1 MLFLVARLALE
12 LFEAKPDVGIARG
25 LCRQRAKS
33 LIDCGKDFVGIFV
46 QITRNCRSLRCKQ
59 QEGGGAI
66 PFKHPHPKVSLYRL
80 VYWEVPWVPMTLF
93 PFSTRIPGGQMVVGH
108 IGHLDLPT
116 GISQNPRPMK
126 NDQILSQI
134 TDFCRQADM
143 AETTFGRRVVNDGKL
158 VHRLREGKRI
168 TIDTLD
174 RIQAY
179 IAASTGALPPPRG
192 LEVPPEKRDPRGN
205 FRFFENRQKYLLF
218 VHTCSEKRVIAERV
232 ALELSS
238 LHPRPPALRVFDA
251 GVGDGTVL
259 ARVMRSM
266 HGRFPHMP
274 FYIAGKELSLEDVRL
289 TLDKVPD
296 RLFEHPATVVVLTNM
311 HYAEAPWLT
320 PASPAAAA
328 GMIWHEV
335 ALRGASSGEFEVQ
348 IAELGPF
355 LEQNWRANISPKSG
369 MPIYERPV
377 ALVVYR
383 EDHRFLLDSI
393 IPRAGRTEANFD
405 LVIASQPYRA
415 KSSVNFRAKRIIAP
429 LARSLRAGGRLI
441 GIHSHGQ
448 DPGLEIIQSVWPG
461 ENPFA
466 VSRHELLRAVK
477 YELGSAGRDL
487 NFNAYAD
494 NRSIFR
500 YDMEALPNE
509 VTGQIGTSTAFAAWN
524 AAVYVAQIEDDRLT
538 EMTENSRTLDAT
550 REVLRKHNGL
560 WFYDESYVISRRRD

>member
-1 MLFLVARLALE
+1 
-12 LFEAKPDVGIARG
+12 
-25 LCRQRAKS
+25 
-33 LIDCGKDFVGIFV
+33 
-46 QITRNCRSLRCKQ
+46 
-59 QEGGGAI
+59 
-66 PFKHPHPKVSLYRL
+66 
-80 VYWEVPWVPMTLF
+80 
-93 PFSTRIPGGQMVVGH
+93 
-108 IGHLDLPT
+108 
-116 GISQNPRPMK
+116 MK

-134 TDFCRQADM
+134 SEFCRQADM
-143 AETTFGRRVVNDGKL
+143 AESTFGRRAVNDGKL

-179 IAASTGALPPPRG
+179 IAASMPGGVPPPRG

-232 ALELSS
+232 ALELGSI
-238 LHPRPPALRVFDA
+238 HPRPPALRVFDA

-274 FYIAGKELSLEDVRL
+274 FYIAGKEISLEDVRL
-289 TLDKVPD
+289 TLEKVPD
-296 RLFEHPATVVVLTNM
+296 RLFEHPATVFVLTNM
-311 HYAEAPWLT
+311 YYAEAPWLT

-328 GMIWHEV
+328 GHDL
-335 ALRGASSGEFEVQ
+335 ARGGAAGGLVGRFRGPDRRTWAHFWSRTGAPRSARARACRSMSGRSRIV
-348 IAELGPF
+348 L
-355 LEQNWRANISPKSG
+355 
-369 MPIYERPV
+369 
-377 ALVVYR
+377 YR

-393 IPRAGRTEANFD
+393 IPRAGRSEANFD

-415 KSSVNFRAKRIIAP
+415 KSSVDFRAKRIIAP
-429 LARSLRAGGRLI
+429 LARALRAGGRLI

-448 DPGLEIIQSVWPG
+448 DPGLEIIQAVWPG

-500 YDMEALPNE
+500 YDMETLPNE
-509 VTGQIGTSTAFAAWN
+509 VTGSIGTSTAFAAWN

-538 EMTENSRTLDAT
+538 EMTQSGRYLDAA

>member
-1 MLFLVARLALE
+1 
-12 LFEAKPDVGIARG
+12 
-25 LCRQRAKS
+25 
-33 LIDCGKDFVGIFV
+33 
-46 QITRNCRSLRCKQ
+46 
-59 QEGGGAI
+59 
-66 PFKHPHPKVSLYRL
+66 
-80 VYWEVPWVPMTLF
+80 
-93 PFSTRIPGGQMVVGH
+93 
-108 IGHLDLPT
+108 
-116 GISQNPRPMK
+116 MK

-134 TDFCRQADM
+134 SEFCRQADM
-143 AETTFGRRVVNDGKL
+143 AESTFGRRAVNDGKL

-174 RIQAY
+174 RVQAF
-179 IAASTGALPPPRG
+179 IAASMPGGVPPPRG

-232 ALELSS
+232 GLELGSI
-238 LHPRPPALRVFDA
+238 HPRPPALRVFDA

-274 FYIAGKELSLEDVRL
+274 FYIAGEELSLEDVRL
-289 TLDKVPD
+289 TLEKVPD
-296 RLFEHPATVVVLTNM
+296 RLFEHPATVFVLTNM
-311 HYAEAPWLT
+311 YYAEAPWLT
-320 PASPAAAA
+320 PVSTAAAA
-328 GMIWHEV
+328 STIWHEV
-335 ALRGASSGEFEVQ
+335 PLRGASSGEFEAQ
-348 IAELGPF
+348 IAELKPF
-355 LEQNWRANISPKSG
+355 LEQNW
-369 MPIYERPV
+369 
-377 ALVVYR
+377 
-383 EDHRFLLDSI
+383 
-393 IPRAGRTEANFD
+393 
-405 LVIASQPYRA
+405 RA

-429 LARSLRAGGRLI
+429 LARALRAGGRLI

-448 DPGLEIIQSVWPG
+448 DPGMEIIQAVWPG

-509 VTGQIGTSTAFAAWN
+509 VTGSIGTSTAFAAWN
-524 AAVYVAQIEDDRLT
+524 AAVYVAQIEEDRLT
-538 EMTENSRTLDAT
+538 EMTQSGRYLDAA
-550 REVLRKHNGL
+550 REVLRKNNGL